1 MIVCVVRVTGV
12 EPAWYCYHKNLNLT
26 RLPISP
32 YPQILSDKFYT
43 ARTLR
48 GQTHIFSHK
57 CFTAEVK
64 LSFADIRLEALKRFL
79 IRLINIANFIAFCQP
94 FSWLYNAIL
103 KNYLYRIDKTDR
115 VYISDF
121 SKDSLSAVKITFS
134 RITDNGFRHKST
146 AIKHVFRR
154 RNSSFSNGKINHFPT
169 AFSDILRRHVTT
181 LFDGKIRR
189 FPTACY
195 NTFRQ

>member
-1 MIVCVVRVTGV
+1 MPFTLSGFQKLQNTARNIGVLTWSALFFAGITDTKKALLVFRLLSDNKQCLFKVVQMIIVCVVRVTGV

-64 LSFADIRLEALKRFL
+64 LSFADIRIEALKRFL
-79 IRLINIANFIAFCQP
+79 IRLINIADFIAFCQP

-103 KNYLYRIDKTDR
+103 KNYLYRHR
-115 VYISDF
+115 
-121 SKDSLSAVKITFS
+121 
-134 RITDNGFRHKST
+134 
-146 AIKHVFRR
+146 
-154 RNSSFSNGKINHFPT
+154 
-169 AFSDILRRHVTT
+169 
-181 LFDGKIRR
+181 
-189 FPTACY
+189 
-195 NTFRQ
+195 

>member
-64 LSFADIRLEALKRFL
+64 LSFADIRLKALKRFL

-103 KNYLYRIDKTDR
+103 KIY
-115 VYISDF
+115 
-121 SKDSLSAVKITFS
+121 LSASIKKIAFISAISVKIHFQPLGWLFLELST
-134 RITDNGFRHKST
+134 TDSDIN
-146 AIKHVFRR
+146 RR
-154 RNSSFSNGKINHFPT
+154 R
-169 AFSDILRRHVTT
+169 
-181 LFDGKIRR
+181 
-189 FPTACY
+189 
-195 NTFRQ
+195 